1 MKARSAKGK
10 KDAKVFKKTANR
22 SRKANNARVLPRGG
36 TRL

>member
-1 MKARSAKGK
+1 MKAKATKGK
-10 KDAKVFKKTANR
+10 KDASVFKKTANR